1 MTEEQKLKEVLSKLI
16 GILEKYV
23 AQLEELDPSTREG
36 ARVADAVTKLL
47 GRIKDFEDRL
57 TDEEADIVQVLSSKA
72 RKTTVKQEGPNVEAA
87 AEYLRL
93 ALTELGV
100 IS

>member
-1 MTEEQKLKEVLSKLI
+1 MTEEQKLKEVLSRLI

-23 AQLEELDPSTREG
+23 TQLEELDPSTREG
-36 ARVADAVTKLL
+36 SRVADAVTKLL

-57 TDEEADIVQVLSSKA
+57 TDEEADILQALSKV
-72 RKTTVKQEGPNVEAA
+72 RKTTIKQEMPNVEAA

-93 ALTELGV
+93 ALAELGV
-100 IS
+100 MS

>member
-1 MTEEQKLKEVLSKLI
+1 MTEEQKLKKVLSQLI

-23 AQLEELDPSTREG
+23 TQLEELDPSTREG

-57 TDEEADIVQVLSSKA
+57 TDEEADIVQALSAKA
-72 RKTTVKQEGPNVEAA
+72 RKTTVKQEGPNNEAA

-93 ALTELGV
+93 ALAELGV
-100 IS
+100 MP

>member
-47 GRIKDFEDRL
+47 GRVKDFEDRL

-100 IS
+100 IA

>member
-57 TDEEADIVQVLSSKA
+57 TDEEADILQALAKV
-72 RKTTVKQEGPNVEAA
+72 RKTMVKQEVSNVEAA
-87 AEYLRL
+87 AEYIRL
-93 ALTELGV
+93 ALVELGV
-100 IS
+100 VT

>member
-23 AQLEELDPSTREG
+23 TQLEELDPSTREG

-72 RKTTVKQEGPNVEAA
+72 RKTTIKQEGPNIEAA

-93 ALTELGV
+93 ALAELGV
-100 IS
+100 VT

>member
-1 MTEEQKLKEVLSKLI
+1 MTEEQKLKEVLSRLI

-100 IS
+100 IA

>member
-57 TDEEADIVQVLSSKA
+57 TNEEADILHALAKV
-72 RKTTVKQEGPNVEAA
+72 RKTMVKQEGSNVEAA
-87 AEYLRL
+87 VEYIRL
-93 ALTELGV
+93 ALAELGV
-100 IS
+100 VT

>member
-23 AQLEELDPSTREG
+23 TQLEELDPSTREG

-47 GRIKDFEDRL
+47 GRVKDFEDRL

-72 RKTTVKQEGPNVEAA
+72 RKTTVKQEGSNVEAA
-87 AEYLRL
+87 VEYIRL

-100 IS
+100 MS

>member
-1 MTEEQKLKEVLSKLI
+1 MTEEQKLKEVLSRLI

-57 TDEEADIVQVLSSKA
+57 TDEEADIVQVLSSKT

-93 ALTELGV
+93 ALLELGV
-100 IS
+100 VA

>member
-23 AQLEELDPSTREG
+23 DQLEELDPSTREG

-72 RKTTVKQEGPNVEAA
+72 RKTTVKQEGSSVEAA
-87 AEYLRL
+87 VEYIRL
-93 ALTELGV
+93 ALAELGV
-100 IS
+100 VA

>member
-1 MTEEQKLKEVLSKLI
+1 MSEEQKLKDVLSRLVS
-16 GILEKYV
+16 ILEKYV
-23 AQLEELDPSTREG
+23 EQLAELDPSTREG

-87 AEYLRL
+87 VEYIRL
-93 ALTELGV
+93 ALAELGV
-100 IS
+100 VT

>member
-72 RKTTVKQEGPNVEAA
+72 RKTTIKQEGPNIEAA

-93 ALTELGV
+93 ALAELGV
-100 IS
+100 VT

>member
-23 AQLEELDPSTREG
+23 TQLEELDPSTREG

-57 TDEEADIVQVLSSKA
+57 TDEEADILQALSKV
-72 RKTTVKQEGPNVEAA
+72 RKTTVKQEGSNVEAA
-87 AEYLRL
+87 VEYIRL
-93 ALTELGV
+93 ALAELGV
-100 IS
+100 VT

>member
-23 AQLEELDPSTREG
+23 TQLEELDPSTREG

-57 TDEEADIVQVLSSKA
+57 TDEESDILQALSAKA
-72 RKTTVKQEGPNVEAA
+72 RKTTIKQESSNVEAA
-87 AEYLRL
+87 VEYIRL
-93 ALTELGV
+93 ALAELGV
-100 IS
+100 VS

>member
-57 TDEEADIVQVLSSKA
+57 TDEEADILQALAKV
-72 RKTTVKQEGPNVEAA
+72 RKTMVKQEGSNVEAA
-87 AEYLRL
+87 VEHIRL
-93 ALTELGV
+93 ALAELGV
-100 IS
+100 VT

>member
-23 AQLEELDPSTREG
+23 AQLEEHDPSTREG

-57 TDEEADIVQVLSSKA
+57 TDEEADILQALAKA
-72 RKTTVKQEGPNVEAA
+72 RKTTVKQEGSNVEAA

-100 IS
+100 MS

>member
-1 MTEEQKLKEVLSKLI
+1 MTEEQKLKEVLSRLI

-23 AQLEELDPSTREG
+23 TQLEELDPSTREG

-57 TDEEADIVQVLSSKA
+57 TDEEADILQALSKA

>member
-57 TDEEADIVQVLSSKA
+57 TDEEADILQALAKA
-72 RKTTVKQEGPNVEAA
+72 RKTTVKQEGSNVEAA

-93 ALTELGV
+93 ALAELGV
-100 IS
+100 MS

>member
-23 AQLEELDPSTREG
+23 TQLEELDPSTREG

-57 TDEEADIVQVLSSKA
+57 TDEEADILHALAKA
-72 RKTTVKQEGPNVEAA
+72 RKTTVKQEGSNIEAA
-87 AEYLRL
+87 AEYIRL
-93 ALTELGV
+93 ALAELGV
-100 IS
+100 MS

>member
-23 AQLEELDPSTREG
+23 TQLEELDPSTREG

-57 TDEEADIVQVLSSKA
+57 TDEEADILQALLKA
-72 RKTTVKQEGPNVEAA
+72 RKTTVKQEGSNLEAA
-87 AEYLRL
+87 VEYIRL
-93 ALTELGV
+93 ALAELGV
-100 IS
+100 VK

>member
-57 TDEEADIVQVLSSKA
+57 TDEEADILQALAKA
-72 RKTTVKQEGPNVEAA
+72 RKTTVKQEGSNVEAA

-100 IS
+100 MS

>member
-1 MTEEQKLKEVLSKLI
+1 MTEEQKLKKVLSQLI

-23 AQLEELDPSTREG
+23 TQLEELDPSTREG

-57 TDEEADIVQVLSSKA
+57 TDEEADIVQALSSKA

-93 ALTELGV
+93 ALAELGV
-100 IS
+100 VA

>member
-1 MTEEQKLKEVLSKLI
+1 MSEEQKLKDVLSRLVS
-16 GILEKYV
+16 ILEKYV
-23 AQLEELDPSTREG
+23 EQLAELDPSTREG

-87 AEYLRL
+87 VEYIRL

-100 IS
+100 MS

>member
-57 TDEEADIVQVLSSKA
+57 TDEEADIVQALSAKA
-72 RKTTVKQEGPNVEAA
+72 RKTTIKQEGPNIEAA
-87 AEYLRL
+87 AEHLRL
-93 ALTELGV
+93 ALAELGV
-100 IS
+100 VT

>member
-1 MTEEQKLKEVLSKLI
+1 MPEEQKLKEVLSKLI

-57 TDEEADIVQVLSSKA
+57 TDEEADILQALLKA
-72 RKTTVKQEGPNVEAA
+72 RKTTVKQEGSNVEAA

-100 IS
+100 MS

>member
-16 GILEKYV
+16 GILEKYI

-72 RKTTVKQEGPNVEAA
+72 RKTTVKQEGSNVEAA

-93 ALTELGV
+93 ALAELGV
-100 IS
+100 VT